1 MKVLVVGGA
10 GYIGSHMVKMLLAN
24 GHAVVTFDNLSG
36 GHRDAVLGGEFVL
49 GDLADSV
56 ALDKVFA
63 EHKPQAVMH
72 FASFIQ
78 VGESVRR
85 PDIYY
90 RNNIS
95 NTLNLLDAMAVSY
108 THLEVIER
116 THATNRGKGYALDF
130 GIQHLTKNPP
140 DVLIVLDADCV
151 LEKDTISILVSDA
164 MCHQRPIQALYLM
177 QSQSHASLKIKIAE
191 FAWLVKNWVRPLGL
205 HRLGLPCQL
214 MGSGM
219 AFPWHV
225 IKQVNLASGHIVED
239 MKLGVDLAKLNLAP
253 RFCPEALVR
262 SQFPTSEEGIKT
274 QRTRWEHG
282 HIGMIV
288 KEGPFL
294 IGQSIKHLNLKML
307 AIALDMC
314 VPPLA
319 LLILIIVGLC
329 GLGVTLSVFTQQL
342 FPWLLPVVFLLLV
355 GAAVMLAWLKFGRS
369 ILSFNTLMMVPFYVL
384 AKIPLY
390 VKFLYKRQ
398 SEWVRSKRD
407 S

>member
-1 MKVLVVGGA
+1 MLSFIEVIFYVAIAVLSVPVFTFCLQVCLAMLPFKHESRKATAQASVAILIPAHNESSSILPTLLSIKGQLGPNTKVLVVA
-10 GYIGSHMVKMLLAN
+10 DNCSDDTAEIVKRQ
-24 GHAVVTFDNLSG
+24 GV
-36 GHRDAVLGGEFVL
+36 
-49 GDLADSV
+49 
-56 ALDKVFA
+56 
-63 EHKPQAVMH
+63 
-72 FASFIQ
+72 
-78 VGESVRR
+78 
-85 PDIYY
+85 
-90 RNNIS
+90 
-95 NTLNLLDAMAVSY
+95 
-108 THLEVIER
+108 EVIER

-294 IGQSIKHLNLKML
+294 IGQSIKHLNLKKL

-319 LLILIIVGLC
+319 LLILIIVGLS
-329 GLGVTLSVFTQQL
+329 GLGVTFSVFTQQL

-369 ILSFNTLMMVPFYVL
+369 ILSFNTLMMAPFYVL